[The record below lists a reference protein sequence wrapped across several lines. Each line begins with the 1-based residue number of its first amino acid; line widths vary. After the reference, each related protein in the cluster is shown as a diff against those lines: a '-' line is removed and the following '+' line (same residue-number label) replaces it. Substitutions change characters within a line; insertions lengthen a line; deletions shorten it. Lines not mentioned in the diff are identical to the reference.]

1 MQADELRDASRER
14 LLAEI
19 GALQHQYDISNQHQL
34 LGRVRELEMALLQSR
49 DYSMGLSAVVGE
61 LHVDH
66 AVAFHPAQN
75 DHGRGGDH
83 VEDEFLCGATL
94 HTGAAGDEFRTDDH
108 FDGMV

>member
-49 DYSMGLSAVVGE
+49 DYSMGLSAEVGE
-61 LHVDH
+61 LR
-66 AVAFHPAQN
+66 ATIALLQKNNQKLRKTAEGLTASRTWRA
-75 DHGRGGDH
+75 GR
-83 VEDEFLCGATL
+83 VVMLPVRIVKRILKAT
-94 HTGAAGDEFRTDDH
+94 
-108 FDGMV
+108 

>member
-49 DYSMGLSAVVGE
+49 DYSMGG
-61 LHVDH
+61 
-66 AVAFHPAQN
+66 F
-75 DHGRGGDH
+75 G
-83 VEDEFLCGATL
+83 
-94 HTGAAGDEFRTDDH
+94 
-108 FDGMV
+108 